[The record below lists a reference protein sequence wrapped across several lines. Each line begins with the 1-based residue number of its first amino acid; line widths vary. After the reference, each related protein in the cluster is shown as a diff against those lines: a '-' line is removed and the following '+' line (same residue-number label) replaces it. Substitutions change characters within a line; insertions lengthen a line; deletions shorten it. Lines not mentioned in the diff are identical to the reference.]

1 MTPPKKRKTAVAK
14 PAAAEPAAVEPAAA
28 DEPRQ
33 IRSRQAKAAKR
44 ENEAVSEPASP
55 PKKSRAKP
63 KSAVA
68 DAKNDAKSRPK
79 RQTKKESEN
88 AAMKDDAAEEVVEK
102 KTRGGKATE
111 KAGMK
116 ATMVKPKAK
125 VPVARKQKTTVENG
139 DPEKNVVDEGP
150 TKRTTR
156 RAKAVEEGADAPVQ
170 PPVRA
175 APRKRKNAPDAK
187 VIREAQVAKDEE
199 EEENEAKVAEAS
211 KQSRTRAKKVETD
224 TPAMTSKGRSKKNLV
239 KEIAKPL
246 PEEAEVEKEND
257 EEQNAEEDN
266 SKTKNVKPVKKG
278 NVRKV
283 APKSRLN
290 VAAGKA
296 NEAQAEEETA
306 PELNVKEN
314 GEEHTV
320 EPKQKKRNAGKANAT
335 TNGKVEAKEKQK
347 KIAAAPVDE
356 KEATKD
362 VTAEIKTSEMNVA
375 SEIDENDTKDDSL
388 SKDDSVLQSE
398 EENKVNESANSIDCE
413 IMENNAPILEISS
426 NEGDNSIF
434 SPLLKVQNC

>member
-1 MTPPKKRKTAVAK
+1 MARRRQAKQPATESVVVASADGNVTPPKKRKTAVAK

-224 TPAMTSKGRSKKNLV
+224 TREFLLKFPFHQIYRNILINCGYWQKAAMGEILFKSSNKFQRHSNEISQSNLRDSG
-239 KEIAKPL
+239 L
-246 PEEAEVEKEND
+246 
-257 EEQNAEEDN
+257 QYN
-266 SKTKNVKPVKKG
+266 SKY
-278 NVRKV
+278 
-283 APKSRLN
+283 
-290 VAAGKA
+290 
-296 NEAQAEEETA
+296 
-306 PELNVKEN
+306 
-314 GEEHTV
+314 
-320 EPKQKKRNAGKANAT
+320 
-335 TNGKVEAKEKQK
+335 
-347 KIAAAPVDE
+347 
-356 KEATKD
+356 
-362 VTAEIKTSEMNVA
+362 
-375 SEIDENDTKDDSL
+375 
-388 SKDDSVLQSE
+388 
-398 EENKVNESANSIDCE
+398 
-413 IMENNAPILEISS
+413 
-426 NEGDNSIF
+426 
-434 SPLLKVQNC
+434 